1 MGTTITSRLPA
12 VIEHSLPALVETPM
26 KPQNEIAW
34 PLLEDGQVWQ
44 MNDTTCRIG
53 HLGKKLVHFITFKGQ
68 PTHNAPIVTNK
79 EVLTKYLQEMKAV
92 LVQGQKFAGS

>member
-1 MGTTITSRLPA
+1 
-12 VIEHSLPALVETPM
+12 M
-26 KPQNEIAW
+26 KPQNEIPW

-44 MNDTTCRIG
+44 MNETTCRIG
-53 HLGKKLVHFITFKGQ
+53 QLGKKLVHYIMFKGQ

-79 EVLTKYLQEMKAV
+79 DVLTKHLKEMKAV

>member
-1 MGTTITSRLPA
+1 MNPKS
-12 VIEHSLPALVETPM
+12 
-26 KPQNEIAW
+26 EIAW

-44 MNDTTCRIG
+44 MNETTCRIG
-53 HLGKKLVHFITFKGQ
+53 QLGKKLVHYNLFKGQ

-79 EVLTKYLQEMKAV
+79 EVLTKHLQEMKAV

>member
-1 MGTTITSRLPA
+1 
-12 VIEHSLPALVETPM
+12 M
-26 KPQNEIAW
+26 KPQNAIAR

-44 MNDTTCRIG
+44 MNETTCRIG
-53 HLGKKLVHFITFKGQ
+53 QLGKKLVHYILFKGQ

-79 EVLTKYLQEMKAV
+79 VVLTKYLQEMKAV

>member
-1 MGTTITSRLPA
+1 
-12 VIEHSLPALVETPM
+12 M
-26 KPQNEIAW
+26 KPQNAIAW

-44 MNDTTCRIG
+44 MNETTCRIG
-53 HLGKKLVHFITFKGQ
+53 QLGKKLVHYILFKGQ
-68 PTHNAPIVTNK
+68 PTQNAPLVTNK

>member
-1 MGTTITSRLPA
+1 
-12 VIEHSLPALVETPM
+12 M
-26 KPQNEIAW
+26 KPQNAIAR

-44 MNDTTCRIG
+44 MNETTCRIG
-53 HLGKKLVHFITFKGQ
+53 QLGKKLVHYILFKGQ